1 MHRVQKGIFQSQA
14 EEITPDNSLPHR
26 SLSLVWNLERTKNNL
41 IPEPIM
47 ISTSAYL
54 TVESTRYN
62 TSFENLLTSP
72 IPHVKSLNITSR
84 DSESKTIDI

>member
-14 EEITPDNSLPHR
+14 EEITPDNTLPHR

-62 TSFENLLTSP
+62 TTIRVIIYWQNRPKAVKTETRYLT
-72 IPHVKSLNITSR
+72 
-84 DSESKTIDI
+84 

>member
-14 EEITPDNSLPHR
+14 EEITPDNTLPHR

-62 TSFENLLTSP
+62 TTIRVIIYWQNRPKIVKIETRHLT
-72 IPHVKSLNITSR
+72 
-84 DSESKTIDI
+84 